1 MQFTFDFLYLLA
13 LSLRILEFLAR
24 KSSEDKVPPETIFFV
39 CARSRRLITF
49 LHIQLLCNEQRLNFY
64 YFSLR
69 MLSTKN
75 EAFIAKV
82 SICFYSYPEEDQFEQ
97 KLYLKLILIY
107 IFSNW
112 VYF

>member
-1 MQFTFDFLYLLA
+1 
-13 LSLRILEFLAR
+13 
-24 KSSEDKVPPETIFFV
+24 
-39 CARSRRLITF
+39 
-49 LHIQLLCNEQRLNFY
+49 
-64 YFSLR
+64 

-97 KLYLKLILIY
+97 DLYLKLILIY